1 MRGVTVH
8 MYDYDSIKVQKI
20 HSIIA
25 EQLDELR
32 AQGLLH
38 TDHKLQG
45 TLIADSILSS
55 AVTDADIVIEA
66 IKEDVTIKNKF
77 FKDIAPLCSKET
89 IFSTSSISLS
99 LADIFADVP
108 HQERA
113 LGLRFLYPV
122 YLIDTCEMTFMDTTS
137 SETISKVHG
146 FLKSVGKT
154 AHCRVP
160 GFPRKLTQEEA
171 WHIQQGS
178 SRTELGYPH

>member
-1 MRGVTVH
+1 MVTHGLCFSGELALRGVTVH

-38 TDHKLQG
+38 TDHKLQVCVYARSLYIASLEGVMVGWVCSQG

-77 FKDIAPLCSKET
+77 FKGRHVK
-89 IFSTSSISLS
+89 
-99 LADIFADVP
+99 
-108 HQERA
+108 
-113 LGLRFLYPV
+113 
-122 YLIDTCEMTFMDTTS
+122 
-137 SETISKVHG
+137 
-146 FLKSVGKT
+146 
-154 AHCRVP
+154 
-160 GFPRKLTQEEA
+160 
-171 WHIQQGS
+171 
-178 SRTELGYPH
+178 